1 MMLQLQPVPKVI
13 TFDCYGT
20 LVQWHD
26 AVRSAAR
33 AILAG
38 RLTEPEAQD
47 QSAALADR
55 LRSAA
60 VERQQRPPF
69 CDYKSVLRSAL
80 AVALAEAGHTAKPE
94 DEEMLLSTLRRIEPH
109 PDVPPA
115 LDRLRTRYRIAIISN
130 TDDDLIAGSIAAI
143 GVPIDFVVTAEQ
155 ARAYK
160 PDHQLFLHAYAT
172 LGVTKEDTV
181 HVGMGQFTD
190 LKVCRE
196 LGIRSVWIDRVCE
209 PLNPE
214 WPPHAKLN
222 DLVGLPDMLS
232 VS

>member
-1 MMLQLQPVPKVI
+1 MLQRQPVPTII

-20 LVQWHD
+20 LVRWHD

-38 RLTEPEAQD
+38 RLPKTDADD
-47 QSAALADR
+47 QSVALADR

-60 VERQQRPPF
+60 VERQQRSPY

-80 AVALAEAGHTAKPE
+80 AVALAEAGHAVKPE
-94 DEEMLLSTLRRIEPH
+94 DEETLLSTLSRIEPH
-109 PDVPPA
+109 PDVPAA
-115 LDRLRTRYRIAIISN
+115 LERLRKRYRLAVISN
-130 TDDDLIAGSIAAI
+130 TDDDLIAGTIAAI

-160 PDHQLFLHAYAT
+160 PDPRLFLHAYAT
-172 LGVTKEDTV
+172 MGVTKDETV

-190 LKVCRE
+190 LKVCHE
-196 LGIRSVWIDRVCE
+196 LGIRSVWIDRVGE
-209 PLNPE
+209 PLNPA
-214 WPPHAKLN
+214 WPPHATL
-222 DLVGLPDMLS
+222 DALSGLPDLLS
-232 VS
+232 AV

>member
-1 MMLQLQPVPKVI
+1 MLQLQPVPTII

-26 AVRSAAR
+26 AVRSAAC

-38 RLTEPEAQD
+38 RLTKTDAED
-47 QSAALADR
+47 QSNALADR

-60 VERQQRPPF
+60 VERQQRPPY

-80 AVALAEAGHTAKPE
+80 AVALAEAGHTTTPE
-94 DEEMLLSTLRRIEPH
+94 DEGTLLSTLSRIEPH
-109 PDVPPA
+109 SDVPPA
-115 LDRLRTRYRIAIISN
+115 LARLRARYRLAVISN

-143 GVPIDFVVTAEQ
+143 GVPIDFVISAEQ

-160 PDHQLFLHAYAT
+160 PDHRLFLRAYET
-172 LGVTKEDTV
+172 MGVTKAETV

-190 LKVCRE
+190 LKVCYE
-196 LGIRSVWIDRVCE
+196 LGIRSVWIDRVGE
-209 PLNPE
+209 PPNPD
-214 WPPHAKLN
+214 WPPLAKLN
-222 DLVGLPDMLS
+222 DLSGLPDLLS
-232 VS
+232 AL

>member
-1 MMLQLQPVPKVI
+1 MLQLQPAPTVI

-38 RLTEPEAQD
+38 RIAQAEVED
-47 QSAALADR
+47 QSTALADR

-60 VERQQRPPF
+60 VERQQRPPY

-80 AVALAEAGHTAKPE
+80 AVALAEAGHTATPE
-94 DEEMLLSTLRRIEPH
+94 DEGTLFSTLSRIEPH
-109 PDVPPA
+109 PDVPAA
-115 LDRLRTRYRIAIISN
+115 LARLRAHYRLAVISN
-130 TDDDLIAGSIAAI
+130 TDDDLIAGSIEAI
-143 GVPIDFVVTAEQ
+143 GVPIDFVVTAQQ
-155 ARAYK
+155 ARAHK
-160 PDHQLFLHAYAT
+160 PDHRLFLHAYEIM
-172 LGVTKEDTV
+172 GVTKEQTV

-190 LKVCRE
+190 LKVCHE
-196 LGIRSVWIDRVCE
+196 LGIRSVWIDRAGE
-209 PLNPE
+209 PLNPN
-214 WPPHAKLN
+214 WPPDAELN
-222 DLVGLPDMLS
+222 DLVGLPDLLS